1 VKEQPIRYRPGIDPK
16 RESRTDW
23 DRVDRMTDDEIEA
36 AALSDPDAQPLTD
49 EQLAECFRPGMLRV
63 ARERLGLSQKQFAQ
77 RFHIQLRAL
86 RNWEEGRNVSS
97 EPSGAYLQM
106 VKAVLAALED

>member
-1 VKEQPIRYRPGIDPK
+1 VKEQLIRYRPGIDPK

-23 DRVDRMTDDEIEA
+23 DRVDRMTDDEVEA
-36 AALSDPDAQPLTD
+36 AALSDPDAQPLTE

-77 RFHIQLRAL
+77 RFHIDLRTL
-86 RNWEEGRNVSS
+86 RHWEEGRNV
-97 EPSGAYLQM
+97 PGKAPGAYLQV
-106 VKAVLAALED
+106 VKEVLAALED